1 MPILSLCRSATA
13 ISLLLVSLTAY
24 TAAAQPAATQP
35 DAEPTA
41 GGGADVALDQP
52 LSLELLDTPLSSAL
66 DRLQREAGVTLL
78 LDPDLDADFTK
89 QPVTLRLE
97 NTPLDRALNL
107 IGLITGSD
115 FIITDGV
122 VFVSSSQVIKQ
133 RKVVRRVY
141 DIRGL
146 LVAVQNLAGPSLD
159 LIDALSNTNSG
170 GGGGRQSQSGDQ
182 GGGDGGGGGGE
193 GLFGAGEEAED
204 MATREERI
212 QELTDLITETTAGP
226 DDWIDQVFTLREVG
240 GTLVINATP
249 EVHDEV
255 GELLESLHDFAGQM
269 VQVEGEFFIMP
280 RSVVAE
286 VLADNDGSLII
297 AADRLDVVAE
307 RLASGA
313 SSRLAAVRNVGFN
326 GQRVYLY
333 AGRDTAFVSDVEP
346 IPDAEGV
353 DTTLSVLRN
362 GAVLDVLPTI
372 IRGGEEVV
380 VAVKGDV
387 INAATV
393 DAAGGTD
400 SDSAPATQPANLQ
413 TPARDTVNYRTT
425 VRLPRGGAVVL
436 TGVSGLL
443 QSADANDSEVALLLR
458 VRVVE

>member
-1 MPILSLCRSATA
+1 MLL
-13 ISLLLVSLTAY
+13 ISLMAY
-24 TAAAQPAATQP
+24 AAAAQPAATQP
-35 DAEPTA
+35 DAEPAA
-41 GGGADVALDQP
+41 GGSADVALDQR
-52 LSLELLDTPLSSAL
+52 LTLELLDTPLSSAL

-97 NTPLDRALNL
+97 DTPLDRALNL

-170 GGGGRQSQSGDQ
+170 GGGGRQSKSGDQ
-182 GGGDGGGGGGE
+182 GGGDGGGGGE
-193 GLFGAGEEAED
+193 GLFGDGEEAED

-212 QELTDLITETTAGP
+212 QELTDLITEATAGP

-286 VLADNDGSLII
+286 VLADNGGSLIV
-297 AADRLDVVAE
+297 AADRLDAVAE

-346 IPDAEGV
+346 IPDAEGA
-353 DTTLSVLRN
+353 DPTLSVLRN

-393 DAAGGTD
+393 DAAGAND
-400 SDSAPATQPANLQ
+400 AASAPATQPANLQ